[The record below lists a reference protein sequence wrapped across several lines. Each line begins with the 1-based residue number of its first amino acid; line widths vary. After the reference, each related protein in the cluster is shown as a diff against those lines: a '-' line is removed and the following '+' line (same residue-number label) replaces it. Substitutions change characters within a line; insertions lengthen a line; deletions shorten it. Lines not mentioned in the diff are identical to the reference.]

1 MRCPNCQN
9 EMTSDIDKPEG
20 NGTVTVTHSCLVCRE
35 CHSLEFANGN
45 SSKKEVPNRVGHV
58 LSFQW
63 GKETVKRPIIAQY
76 TRNGLTSYVTPQW
89 NEAAQIFIEYREDS
103 YIFTDKH
110 ARISEGAMQLSEQ
123 HKAMSR
129 AFALQV
135 ELKAAKQAIR
145 MIYAQGGEVYT
156 MALNP
161 VTLPRRRFEMD
172 DKTTYEMQYGEAV
185 FVEIDSEALQAAKDR
200 YEALKAAFLEEM
212 ALAGIEV
219 K

>member
-1 MRCPNCQN
+1 MKCPNCQN
-9 EMTSDIDKPEG
+9 EMTSDIDTL
-20 NGTVTVTHSCLVCRE
+20 GTVTVTHSCLHCQE

-45 SSKKEVPNRVGHV
+45 SSKKEVPSKVGHV
-58 LSFQW
+58 LSYRYN
-63 GKETVKRPIIAQY
+63 GGRAMLPIIGQY
-76 TRNGLTSYVTPQW
+76 SKNGLVSYVLAQW
-89 NEAAQIFIEYREDS
+89 NEASKSFIEKREDS
-103 YIFTDKH
+103 YIFTDGGGH
-110 ARISEGAMQLSEQ
+110 ISKDAMQLSEA

-135 ELKAAKQAIR
+135 ELKAAKQTIR

-172 DKTTYEMQYGEAV
+172 DKTTYEMQYGEAE
-185 FVEIDSEALQAAKDR
+185 FIEIDSEALQAAKDR

-212 ALAGIEV
+212 GNAGIEL